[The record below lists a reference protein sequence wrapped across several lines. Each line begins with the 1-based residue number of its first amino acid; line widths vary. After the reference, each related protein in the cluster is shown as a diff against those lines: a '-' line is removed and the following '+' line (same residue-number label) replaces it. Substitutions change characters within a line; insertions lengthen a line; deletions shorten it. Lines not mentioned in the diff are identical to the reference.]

1 MDAKGTG
8 TTSQATLFVNFFDKF
23 FIYHTISTGQISLT
37 LWLINCCKIQRNNHF
52 DSTNYLYIQ
61 GNNYQRKK
69 EFNEIIILIRRIV
82 YIFNEI
88 IIFIQPNS
96 H

>member
-23 FIYHTISTGQISLT
+23 FIYHTIQTGQISLT
-37 LWLINCCKIQRNNHF
+37 LWLMNCCKIQRNNHF

-69 EFNEIIILIRRIV
+69 ERIQRNNYFDSTNYL
-82 YIFNEI
+82 YIQRNNYFY
-88 IIFIQPNS
+88 S
-96 H
+96 TK

>member
-1 MDAKGTG
+1 M
-8 TTSQATLFVNFFDKF
+8 
-23 FIYHTISTGQISLT
+23 
-37 LWLINCCKIQRNNHF
+37 NCCKIQRNNHF

-69 EFNEIIILIRRIV
+69 EFNEIIILIQRII

-88 IIFIQPNS
+88 IIFYS
-96 H
+96 TK